1 MSAPNLIETSDPGN
15 RPQQIYRLNSREC
28 IRAVLITDR
37 SPPVVRL
44 ERGKVT
50 SDGIVPT
57 GVAFSFAA
65 HRTAAIGQML
75 LDLAASADLSS
86 NGEAA

>member
-1 MSAPNLIETSDPGN
+1 MSAPNLIETRDTGN
-15 RPQQIYRLNSREC
+15 RPQRIYRLNSREC
-28 IRAVLITDR
+28 IRAILISDR
-37 SPPVVRL
+37 NPPVVRL

-65 HRTAAIGQML
+65 YRAAAIGQML
-75 LDLAASADLSS
+75 LDFAAAFDPSGK
-86 NGEAA
+86 GEAA